1 MKRKNRRGGKF
12 MSFLTSGTHLHIT
25 TWVIALVLFF
35 IAAFASKK
43 LTGVQMALRVM
54 YILIIITGGALF
66 LEWRDKIAESGMNY
80 DMKVLFGI
88 LVIAFMEMILGR
100 KNKGKSLNI
109 FWVLFGVVLLV
120 TLYLGLSMGI
130 GINF

>member
-1 MKRKNRRGGKF
+1 

>member
-1 MKRKNRRGGKF
+1 MD
-12 MSFLTSGTHLHIT
+12 FLTSSTHLHIT
-25 TWVIALVLFF
+25 TWAIALVLFF
-35 IAAFASKK
+35 IAALSSKK
-43 LTGVQMALRVM
+43 LTAVHMVLRVM

-66 LEWRDKIAESGMNY
+66 LEWRDKIAESSMNY

-88 LVIAFMEMILGR
+88 LVIGFMEMVLGR
-100 KNKGKSLNI
+100 KGKGKPVNL
-109 FWVLFGVVLLV
+109 FWILFAVVLLV